1 MTFQRAERK
10 RAKARIGICSPSGA
24 GKTHGSLLFAKGLGE
39 RVAVICTENG
49 SAELEAGKTGM
60 PEFDIMIIS
69 APYDPQKY
77 ITAMQ
82 TAEKAGYDVIIID
95 SLSHA
100 WAGSGGLLDKQ
111 NVVAQGAGKNS
122 YTAWREITPMH
133 NALID
138 AILQSPCHIIATM
151 RSKVEYAIEKDDK
164 DKVTGI
170 KKLGMAP
177 VQREGMDYEF
187 TIVLEVDQ
195 KTHLSTTSK
204 DRTGLFVDKTF
215 LITEESGKELRAW
228 LESGKEIVRINRD
241 DLIEELRKLCAT
253 ANKSIIDTKNILD
266 SAQKCNDQKLVE
278 YVERARLT
286 VSENTQSQ

>member
-1 MTFQRAERK
+1 MMSELFKKAERK

-39 RVAVICTENG
+39 RIAVICTENG
-49 SAELEAGKTGM
+49 SAELEAGKAGM

-77 ITAMQ
+77 ITAMH
-82 TAEKAGYDVIIID
+82 TAEKAGYEVIIID

-111 NVVAQGAGKNS
+111 NIVAQGAGKNS

-215 LITEESGKELRAW
+215 LITEESGKELKAW
-228 LESGKEIVRINRD
+228 LESGKEEIKINRD
-241 DLIEELRKLCAT
+241 NLLEELRQLCVT
-253 ANKSIIDTKNILD
+253 ANKSIPDTAKIMD
-266 SAQKCNDQKLVE
+266 SANKMTDEKLAEQVDTI
-278 YVERARLT
+278 RKSLT
-286 VSENTQSQ
+286 